1 MELYFLGTGAGIPS
15 KQRNVSSFALLLPEY
30 KGQIWLFDCGEGTQQ
45 QILSSPIRLSKVNR
59 IFITHL
65 HGDHLFGLPGVLGS
79 RSFQGCEEPLT
90 IYGPAGIKLFL
101 EITLGLSLTYLRYPL
116 EVIEIED
123 GMEIIDP
130 PFTIQIHLL
139 DHGIPSYGFRLTE
152 KQRPGSLQTEKLKQL
167 GIPPGPVYGKLKK
180 GEKVQLPDGTWID
193 GKQFL
198 TPPKPGKTLAI
209 FGDTRICE
217 QSFIVAKD
225 ADLMIHEAT
234 YRAGQEALAE
244 SYFHS
249 TCTQAATLARESN
262 VKSLILTHLSSRFS
276 KEDETSILQEAQSIF
291 PHTWIAYDGF
301 RFELEK

>member
-1 MELYFLGTGAGIPS
+1 MELYFLGTGAGTPS

-30 KGQIWLFDCGEGTQQ
+30 KGQIWLFDCGEGTQH
-45 QILSSPIRLSKVNR
+45 QILSSPVRLSKVNR

-79 RSFQGCEEPLT
+79 RSFQGSEEPLT
-90 IYGPAGIKLFL
+90 IYGPAGIKVFL
-101 EITLGLSLTYLRYPL
+101 EVTLGLSLTYLRYPL

-139 DHGIPSYGFRLTE
+139 DHVIPSYGFRLIE
-152 KQRPGSLQTEKLKQL
+152 KDRPGSLQTEKLQQL
-167 GIPPGPVYGKLKK
+167 GIPPGPIYGKLKK
-180 GEKVQLPDGTWID
+180 GEKVQLPDGTILD

-198 TPPKPGKTLAI
+198 TPPKPGKTIAI

-217 QSFIVAKD
+217 QSFNVAKD

-234 YRAGQEALAE
+234 YRAGQEALAVT
-244 SYFHS
+244 YYHS
-249 TCTQAATLARESN
+249 TCTQAAMLAKESN

-301 RFELEK
+301 RFEIEK

>member
-1 MELYFLGTGAGIPS
+1 MELYFLGTGAGTPS

-30 KGQIWLFDCGEGTQQ
+30 KGQIWLFDCGEGTQH
-45 QILSSPIRLSKVNR
+45 QILSSPVRLSKVNR

-79 RSFQGCEEPLT
+79 RSFQGSEEPLT
-90 IYGPAGIKLFL
+90 IYGPAGIKVFL
-101 EITLGLSLTYLRYPL
+101 EVTLGLSLTYLRYPL

-139 DHGIPSYGFRLTE
+139 DHGIPSYGFRLIE
-152 KQRPGSLQTEKLKQL
+152 KDRPGSLQTEKLQQL
-167 GIPPGPVYGKLKK
+167 GIPPGPIYGKLKK
-180 GEKVQLPDGTWID
+180 GEKVQLPDGTILD

-198 TPPKPGKTLAI
+198 TPPKPGKTIAI

-217 QSFIVAKD
+217 QSFNVAKD

-234 YRAGQEALAE
+234 YRAGQEALAVT
-244 SYFHS
+244 YYHS
-249 TCTQAATLARESN
+249 TCTQAAMLAKESN

-301 RFELEK
+301 RFEIEK